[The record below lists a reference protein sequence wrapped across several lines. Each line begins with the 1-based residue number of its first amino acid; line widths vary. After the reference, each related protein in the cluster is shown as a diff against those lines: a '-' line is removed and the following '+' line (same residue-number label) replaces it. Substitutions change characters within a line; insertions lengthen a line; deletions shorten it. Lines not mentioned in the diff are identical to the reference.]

1 MSLTGHATVLIVEDV
16 ARALEYYR
24 DRLGFEVS
32 HYERIPEHYG
42 YASRDGCHVHFAR
55 FEGAPP
61 RPNSKDAPPDMFDIY
76 FYVEDV
82 DAFHAELVERG
93 ADVVQSPVDQGYG
106 LRDFRVRDPHGYVL
120 AFGKILN

>member
-1 MSLTGHATVLIVEDV
+1 MGLTGHATVLLVEDV
-16 ARALEYYR
+16 AHALEYYR
-24 DRLGFEVS
+24 DCLGFEIS

-55 FEGAPP
+55 FEGVAP
-61 RPNSKDAPPDMFDIY
+61 RPNSEVAPPDMFDIY

-93 ADVVQSPVDQGYG
+93 ADVVQGPIDQGYG

-120 AFGKILN
+120 AFGKILE